1 MMSWRSSRGSISVME
16 RASIDFPVPGSPIN
30 ITCRFCS
37 EALRITSTACSC
49 PMTWS
54 TSRSGILTS
63 AVDRKS
69 TLLIHEST
77 GGSSSGS
84 PAVST
89 IFRPSPRKGRFE
101 YTPLLLKHC
110 ALGYS
115 NESTGSRLRGR
126 TFSHRLEMFPEKIH
140 AILRTHN
147 RSGDDED
154 PRAGS
159 LDDGAESETVYDEC
173 DAIIFASFANASSTF
188 CPVFAELN

>member
-1 MMSWRSSRGSISVME
+1 MISWRSSRGSISVME

-115 NESTGSRLRGR
+115 NESTGSRLRGPTNVGVR
-126 TFSHRLEMFPEKIH
+126 DVHVVLQVGLVGEELDRDIP
-140 AILRTHN
+140 
-147 RSGDDED
+147 GDLHDGRD
-154 PRAGS
+154 P
-159 LDDGAESETVYDEC
+159 
-173 DAIIFASFANASSTF
+173 FA
-188 CPVFAELN
+188 

>member
-1 MMSWRSSRGSISVME
+1 MRSCRSSRGSSSVID

-49 PMTWS
+49 PITWS

-69 TLLIHEST
+69 TLLIQEST

-101 YTPLLLKHC
+101 YPPLLLKHC
-110 ALGYS
+110 VLGYS
-115 NESTGSRLRGR
+115 NETALSR
-126 TFSHRLEMFPEKIH
+126 FSERAFSQWLKIHHEKIH
-140 AILRTHN
+140 PIL
-147 RSGDDED
+147 
-154 PRAGS
+154 
-159 LDDGAESETVYDEC
+159 GAHD
-173 DAIIFASFANASSTF
+173 
-188 CPVFAELN
+188 

>member
-1 MMSWRSSRGSISVME
+1 MMSCRSSRGSISVME

-69 TLLIHEST
+69 TLLIQEST

-110 ALGYS
+110 VLGYS
-115 NESTGSRLRGR
+115 NESSFSRLSDR
-126 TFSHRLEMFPEKIH
+126 TFSQRLEMLPEKIH
-140 AILRTHN
+140 PILRAHD
-147 RSGDDED
+147 RFGDGED
-154 PRAGS
+154 SRAGP
-159 LDDGAESETVYDEC
+159 LGYGAG
-173 DAIIFASFANASSTF
+173 
-188 CPVFAELN
+188 

>member
-89 IFRPSPRKGRFE
+89 IFRPSPRKGQFE

-110 ALGYS
+110 VLGYS
-115 NESTGSRLRGR
+115 NESSLSRLRDG
-126 TFSHRLEMFPEKIH
+126 TFYQLIDLLHDKFV
-140 AILRTHN
+140 AI
-147 RSGDDED
+147 
-154 PRAGS
+154 
-159 LDDGAESETVYDEC
+159 
-173 DAIIFASFANASSTF
+173 
-188 CPVFAELN
+188 